1 MDGRTRPVT
10 PLCRTA
16 KWPQPRKQSLPCA
29 PGVACS
35 AARGRALP
43 RSVPPD
49 ARAPPCSMTDEE
61 FGEIIQ
67 CQGDQRDPILKFFID
82 KKICKKS
89 NVKVH
94 GF

>member
-1 MDGRTRPVT
+1 M
-10 PLCRTA
+10 
-16 KWPQPRKQSLPCA
+16 
-29 PGVACS
+29 
-35 AARGRALP
+35 P